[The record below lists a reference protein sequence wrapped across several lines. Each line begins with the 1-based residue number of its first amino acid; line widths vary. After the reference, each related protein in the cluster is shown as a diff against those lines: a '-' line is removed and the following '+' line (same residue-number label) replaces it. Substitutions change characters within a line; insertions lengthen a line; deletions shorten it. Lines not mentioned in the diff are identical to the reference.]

1 MLDLR
6 GQSRNVNVKKRYSPS
21 EKETLKNV
29 NVRTA
34 SGQKAKY
41 LVEKFERSGCSDAEG
56 SYYFF
61 VKCFRN
67 LSEDTIWSI
76 YEVAT
81 TNPKINSPIRYFIG
95 ACRNQMTARG

>member
-6 GQSRNVNVKKRYSPS
+6 GQTRNVNVYKRYSPS
-21 EKETLKNV
+21 EKETFNV

-41 LVEKFERSGCSDAEG
+41 LVDKFERRGCLDARG

-76 YEVAT
+76 YEEST
-81 TNPKINSPIRYFIG
+81 CNPKVKSPIKYFIG
-95 ACRNQMTARG
+95 ACRNQMAVS